1 MVVINKSTLVGL
13 ILLCAYLLQYFLN
26 LQWAWLFE
34 LQQQE
39 LFKRWSGLV
48 LALFIAFQ
56 WLLTFTRVIKKL
68 RKHAMTTQSMHKWI
82 GAISPLIFYIHS
94 MTFGYGYLLM
104 LSYIFFTNTLIG
116 YFNLDVIKNNSDLL
130 FKSWM
135 IVHVAL
141 SIIVTIIMVFHIT
154 MVFYYK

>member
-26 LQWAWLFE
+26 LQWTWLFE

-82 GAISPLIFYIHS
+82 GAISPLLFYIHS

>member
-1 MVVINKSTLVGL
+1 MGL

>member
-1 MVVINKSTLVGL
+1 M
-13 ILLCAYLLQYFLN
+13 
-26 LQWAWLFE
+26 QWTWLFE

-82 GAISPLIFYIHS
+82 GAISPLLFYIHS